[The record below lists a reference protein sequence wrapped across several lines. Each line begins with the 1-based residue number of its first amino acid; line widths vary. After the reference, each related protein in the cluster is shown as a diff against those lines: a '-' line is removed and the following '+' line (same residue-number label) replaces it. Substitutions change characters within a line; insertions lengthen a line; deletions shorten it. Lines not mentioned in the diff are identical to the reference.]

1 MIIIQMICQIIYII
15 QKFSTKLTNI
25 YETLIEYHS
34 DVFSVISTH
43 DVAEDNQDI
52 LEAEL
57 DEVDAECDVCF

>member
-15 QKFSTKLTNI
+15 QKFSTKLTHI